1 MNEKNEAPVLPGEV
15 WRGMVVLPFG
25 ATPIL
30 CAVVTNSEG
39 GIVTR
44 RNEGDGWPV
53 LRAEFDRASVLI
65 AWALSL
71 RGLAAAER
79 AYRVA
84 IEGRYAYDEEMHEQ
98 GECEACDGA
107 RLARAALIEAGG
119 KP

>member
-1 MNEKNEAPVLPGEV
+1 MSGKNEAPVLPGEV

-30 CAVVTNSEG
+30 CAVVTNSDG

-53 LRAEFDRASVLI
+53 LRAEFDRAPVLI

-84 IEGRYAYDEEMHEQ
+84 IEEHINAGTTFSPKKDA
-98 GECEACDGA
+98 A
-107 RLARAALIEAGG
+107 RLALIEAGG